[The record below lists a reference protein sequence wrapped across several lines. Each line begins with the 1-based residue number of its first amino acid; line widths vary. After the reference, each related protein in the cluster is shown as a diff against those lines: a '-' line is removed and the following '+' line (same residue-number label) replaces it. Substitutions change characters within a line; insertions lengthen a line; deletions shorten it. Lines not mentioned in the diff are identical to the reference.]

1 LVSGQRFY
9 IQGESAQYR
18 KQLLPLVQEL
28 LGFFKQRKLGGLRF
42 FPEIQNVSGAD
53 IPGFFRL
60 LIRSSEEK
68 EPAIWVCQQI
78 EASEV
83 AAWVSIMWENE
94 IKRLDPNL
102 RKKARTA
109 YVDALNSLKQVA
121 GKISLQGYAGLHR
134 PKRAIQSMVDVVGQD
149 ESILLGMSTIKDYD
163 DYTYVHSVNVAVL
176 ALCLG
181 HRIGL
186 SRISLE
192 HLGICGVFHDLGK
205 VELPREIVTKP
216 GSLSMGEWKLIQKHP
231 VSSVKQILNLFASH
245 GLKSKILLAPF
256 EHHINYD
263 LTGYPPLYL
272 KKRVSLFGRIL
283 HIADFYDAVTSPRVY
298 RSFGLSP
305 DQALNHML
313 KRAGTDFDPVLTK
326 VFALMM
332 GVYPVGTLVELDTC
346 ELGLVLDYPT
356 NSGCVYPRIILLEKD
371 RSGQLKRG
379 ELINLSE
386 KLSETGAYR
395 RNVVRSFNSAEYGIQ
410 AINFLF

>member
-1 LVSGQRFY
+1 
-9 IQGESAQYR
+9 
-18 KQLLPLVQEL
+18 
-28 LGFFKQRKLGGLRF
+28 
-42 FPEIQNVSGAD
+42 
-53 IPGFFRL
+53 
-60 LIRSSEEK
+60 
-68 EPAIWVCQQI
+68 
-78 EASEV
+78 
-83 AAWVSIMWENE
+83 
-94 IKRLDPNL
+94 
-102 RKKARTA
+102 
-109 YVDALNSLKQVA
+109 
-121 GKISLQGYAGLHR
+121 
-134 PKRAIQSMVDVVGQD
+134 
-149 ESILLGMSTIKDYD
+149 
-163 DYTYVHSVNVAVL
+163 
-176 ALCLG
+176 
-181 HRIGL
+181 
-186 SRISLE
+186 
-192 HLGICGVFHDLGK
+192 
-205 VELPREIVTKP
+205 
-216 GSLSMGEWKLIQKHP
+216 
-231 VSSVKQILNLFASH
+231 VKQILNLFASH

-332 GVYPVGTLVELDTC
+332 GVYPVGTLVELDTG